1 MIRAK
6 IVKAV
11 QSSLKRNSYNYID
24 NVTFCFDFGEGELVD
39 KDGDSYFVH
48 VEYHLNTGEWVF
60 ENWYE
65 DETCKADL
73 DPGEERY
80 IKAVIKELL

>member
-24 NVTFCFDFGEGELVD
+24 NVTFCFDFGEGELVVD
-39 KDGDSYFVH
+39 TPHG
-48 VEYHLNTGEWVF
+48 
-60 ENWYE
+60 
-65 DETCKADL
+65 
-73 DPGEERY
+73 
-80 IKAVIKELL
+80 